1 MGIEYHIRYQPSDRP
16 TWDAFVARLAN
27 PTSPNGWKAFHI
39 ELTDNGVYFLDNGRE
54 PAAAVAFRRIVDE
67 ALSHG
72 DSVVIEE
79 AG

>member
-1 MGIEYHIRYQPSDRP
+1 MGIEYNIRYQPRDRAA
-16 TWDAFVARLAN
+16 WDRFVERLAN
-27 PTSPNGWKAFHI
+27 PLSDGWPAFTV
-39 ELTDNGVYFLDNGRE
+39 ELSERGVYFCDHGRSE
-54 PAAAVAFRRIVDE
+54 AAAVALRRIVDE

>member
-1 MGIEYHIRYQPSDRP
+1 MGFEYNILYQPRDRAA
-16 TWDAFVARLAN
+16 WDRFVERLAN
-27 PTSPNGWKAFHI
+27 PVSGGRPAFTV
-39 ELTDNGVYFLDNGRE
+39 ELSERGVYFCDHARTE
-54 PAAAVAFRRIVDE
+54 AAAVALRRILDD